1 MDTAAP
7 GEEILEE
14 GKALTP
20 EADAAQTQEAQAP
33 IPQEEPVTAEAPE
46 EKTPAPRKSRV
57 SPAVWVLGMIALL
70 SAALLIG
77 LLVAGRPYF
86 TADEDPQAILQQH
99 HQQEDV
105 ITLPTRAPASPEETE
120 PEEATAP
127 TAEPTIPP
135 EANPY
140 DKYDFQYNRNNY
152 LLCTRQLSFA
162 GIDVSSYQ
170 GDIDWEKVAA
180 SGIQFAIVRLG
191 YRGYGTG
198 KMVEDEKAIQNLEGA
213 RAAGLKVGAYFFSQ
227 ALDTREVDEEIE
239 FMLDILGDFELDMP
253 IILDWEYISAE
264 ARTANMDARTLT
276 DCLVYFCEDMEER
289 GYCPMIYFNWY
300 QSKNLLYLN
309 ELERWPFWLA
319 LYQDRMT
326 YPYHVEMWQYT
337 CTGKVPGILGDVD
350 INVYMPVVD

>member
-1 MDTAAP
+1 MDIPAPEKEAEAAP
-7 GEEILEE
+7 EM
-14 GKALTP
+14 
-20 EADAAQTQEAQAP
+20 TQEAPAEAVQAP
-33 IPQEEPVTAEAPE
+33 IPTEATQADPTPE
-46 EKTPAPRKSRV
+46 AAPRKRSH
-57 SPAVWVLGMIALL
+57 PAVLVLGLT
-70 SAALLIG
+70 AALLA
-77 LLVAGRPYF
+77 LVFGWILVKSLPYMGK
-86 TADEDPQAILQQH
+86 DEDPQALLQQQ
-99 HQQEDV
+99 HQQEEI
-105 ITLPTRAPASPEETE
+105 ITLPTRAPAEEAPEETQ
-120 PEEATAP
+120 PPTEAA
-127 TAEPTIPP
+127 PTIPP
-135 EANPY
+135 ELNPY
-140 DKYDFQYNRNNY
+140 DKYDFQYNRQNY
-152 LLCTRQLSFA
+152 LLCTRQLSFP

-170 GDIDWEKVAA
+170 GDINWEKVAA
-180 SGIQFAIVRLG
+180 SGIRFAIVRLG

-227 ALDTREVDEEIE
+227 ALNTKEVDEEIA
-239 FMLDILGDFELDMP
+239 FMLDILGDFEPDMP

-276 DCLVYFCEDMEER
+276 DCLVHFCRDMEDR

-337 CTGKVPGILGDVD
+337 CTGRVPGIRGDVD
-350 INVYMPVVD
+350 INVYMPDVD